1 VKTSVTHPL
10 QIAAVPTSNG
20 IGRIGITF
28 CPGKFDPCGSTGAWA
43 RDLEL
48 DLTAIKD
55 WGATALLT
63 LIEDWELK
71 KLLVEHLGTVARQLG
86 LEWFH
91 LPIVD
96 GAVPEEKFEN
106 EWKATGPKLM
116 SLLLAG
122 RDIVVHCKGGQGRAG
137 TIAARLLVD
146 IGIAPREAMARVRKS
161 RDGAIEN
168 PAQERYILGLV
179 KAAR

>member
-1 VKTSVTHPL
+1 M
-10 QIAAVPTSNG
+10 
-20 IGRIGITF
+20 
-28 CPGKFDPCGSTGAWA
+28 TGAWA
-43 RDLEL
+43 RDLKL

-71 KLLVEHLGTVARQLG
+71 KLSVGHLGTVARQLG

-96 GAVPEEKFEN
+96 GGIPEERFEN
-106 EWKATGPKLM
+106 EWKVTGPKLVN
-116 SLLLAG
+116 LLSAS

-137 TIAARLLVD
+137 TIAARLLVEM
-146 IGIAPREAMARVRKS
+146 GVAPQEAMARVRKS
-161 RDGAIEN
+161 REGAIEN
-168 PAQERYILGLV
+168 TPQERHILGLV
-179 KAAR
+179 KGAR

>member
-10 QIAAVPTSNG
+10 QIAAVATSNG
-20 IGRIGITF
+20 FGRIGITF
-28 CPGKFDPCGSTGAWA
+28 CPGKYDPYAMTGAWA

-48 DLTAIKD
+48 DLIAIKD

-71 KLLVEHLGTVARQLG
+71 KLRVEYLGTVARQLG

-96 GAVPEEKFEN
+96 GGIPEEKFEN
-106 EWKATGPKLM
+106 EWKVTGPKLM
-116 SLLLAG
+116 SLLSAG

-146 IGIAPREAMARVRKS
+146 VGISPREAIARVRKS
-161 RDGAIEN
+161 REGAIEN
-168 PAQERYILGLV
+168 AAQERYVFGLA
-179 KAAR
+179 KGTN